1 MKRLHGLQGG
11 AVLGGEDGPLGR
23 VRGVDLGG
31 AAIDPGG
38 GGGGHIHGAGIV
50 FLPADGLLPSIFFYF
65 EVFGEQFGD
74 VLCGGQ
80 ARRLSGFRNFLMQV
94 EADLRAEVLCG
105 GHVSFSFP
113 LIARQ
118 V

>member
-1 MKRLHGLQGG
+1 MVCPLSSLPERARSHDQAPGVVVRHGD
-11 AVLGGEDGPLGR
+11 V
-23 VRGVDLGG
+23 
-31 AAIDPGG
+31 
-38 GGGGHIHGAGIV
+38 
-50 FLPADGLLPSIFFYF
+50 PSIFFHF

-74 VLCGGQ
+74 VLCGSQ
-80 ARRLSGFRNFLMQV
+80 ARRLSGLRNFLMQV

-113 LIARQ
+113 LIATQ